1 MSTNYEVGAGSYNN
15 WDFYN
20 SHVHSDLQQGRFIS
34 AETTLVAAGFP
45 SIEETLTSSATPQQ
59 PSKASASDQVYPIG
73 LLETIGV
80 QQSKQIQRIFEI
92 GSARS
97 YFIPGRVIGSFN
109 LGRTFFNGNSLLRV
123 LYSYANLG
131 LTDGATTVTPL
142 ITEAA
147 NDPQKDLLRDPG
159 YNQFFIDM
167 TSDLFSRP
175 FGLAIYCKDSLGNT
189 SNAFFM
195 ENCYVQGHQITI
207 SSGSVLIMEGA
218 SAQFERAIPIKM
230 INDVVQDPGVA

>member
-1 MSTNYEVGAGSYNN
+1 MATNPDIGKNSFTN

-20 SHVHSDLQQGRFIS
+20 NHVHNDNKQGRFIS

-45 SIEETLTSSATPQQ
+45 SIEETPAAAIAAEGAPSAAQN
-59 PSKASASDQVYPIG
+59 QVYPIG

-97 YFIPGRVIGSFN
+97 FFIPGRVIGSFN
-109 LGRTFFNGNSLLRV
+109 LGRTFFNGNSLLKA
-123 LYSYANLG
+123 LYAHSS
-131 LTDGATTVTPL
+131 LTLSNGDTDEAL
-142 ITEAA
+142 IDAG
-147 NDPQKDLLRDPG
+147 DDVVQRQLKRDPG
-159 YNQFFIDM
+159 YNQFLIDL

-175 FGLAIYCKDSLGNT
+175 FGLAVYCKDSLGDT

-195 ENCYVQGHQITI
+195 ENCYVQGHQLTV
-207 SSGSVLIMEGA
+207 SSGSVMIMEGA
-218 SAQFERAIPIKM
+218 SAQFERAVPIKM
-230 INDVVQDPGVA
+230 VSTT